1 MKMKKLNPLFIFL
14 ILFLSVNFVS
24 AQIDDGNPPPNNYER
39 PQNGFSLLRELGLN
53 QDQIRQ
59 IRIINR
65 DIKPLRQEALERL
78 ETARQKLDESVYSDS
93 ADEAAIQANIR
104 EVNEAQAEMLKLRI
118 RSELAIR
125 KVLTPQQLSKFREI
139 RRNFAERKDQR
150 QTRRER
156 NQNRR
161 NPKRNRNP

>member
-1 MKMKKLNPLFIFL
+1 MKMKKLNHLFIFL
-14 ILFLSVNFVS
+14 ILFLSVNFAS
-24 AQIDDGNPPPNNYER
+24 AQNDDGNPPSNNFER
-39 PQNGFSLLRELGLN
+39 PQNRINLLRELSLN

-65 DIKPLRQEALERL
+65 DIKPLRQDALERL
-78 ETARQKLDESVYSDS
+78 ETARQKLDESVYADS
-93 ADEAAIQANIR
+93 ADEAEIQANIH

-125 KVLTPQQLSKFREI
+125 KVLTPEQLSKFREI
-139 RRNFAERKDQR
+139 RRNFAERKNQR

-156 NQNRR
+156 NQDRR
-161 NPKRNRNP
+161 NSKRNRNP